1 MQKKRKMY
9 LCIPYFRAQKNHL
22 KNLKKKEKKK
32 HKHKSNQNV
41 NKKGSST
48 EFLSAL
54 LKLKPKIPNF
64 LVKSKRA
71 ILKWE
76 LIQSIF
82 LWKHQ
87 VSLEEIKWKT
97 ISNFYSQ
104 TVQNQSSI
112 YLCNWKCVCALIYHI
127 NGNLYVRLCVRTA
140 IFWQE
145 LFWDYI

>member
-1 MQKKRKMY
+1 MQKK
-9 LCIPYFRAQKNHL
+9 KNERCTYVFLNLGPKKHL
-22 KNLKKKEKKK
+22 KNLKKRKEKS
-32 HKHKSNQNV
+32 KSNQNV

-48 EFLSAL
+48 EFLKAL

-97 ISNFYSQ
+97 ISNFHSQ

-127 NGNLYVRLCVRTA
+127 NGNLYVRLCVRPA